1 MLHVTSEN
9 VHKLLGYFTCLKEKN
24 GFYDQHWL
32 ISERGRIPESLCYL
46 NKDEE
51 EVKLFLYT
59 FLYSPSTIMNI
70 LCCFTNCT

>member
-1 MLHVTSEN
+1 MVFMINIGLI
-9 VHKLLGYFTCLKEKN
+9 
-24 GFYDQHWL
+24 
-32 ISERGRIPESLCYL
+32 ISERGRKMFQKTKK